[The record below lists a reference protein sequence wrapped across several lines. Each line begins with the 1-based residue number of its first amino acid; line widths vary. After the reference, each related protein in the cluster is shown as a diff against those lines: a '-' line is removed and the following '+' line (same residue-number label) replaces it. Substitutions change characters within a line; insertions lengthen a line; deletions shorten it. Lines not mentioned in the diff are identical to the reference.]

1 MQQMNVP
8 FGQPAFVHATA
19 EQAVAETVR
28 IVFLQ
33 RDPLLAETYRAK
45 LELDGYQVTVA
56 SPSDDAMENL
66 RSTPPDIIFL
76 DVSSG
81 ATDDRVVLHGL
92 RDDPTTG
99 RIPVVILSNRTAGEL
114 ALDGMDLGPLD
125 YLVQCA

>member
-1 MQQMNVP
+1 MD
-8 FGQPAFVHATA
+8 
-19 EQAVAETVR
+19 VAETVR

-56 SPSDDAMENL
+56 SPSVNAMEDL

-81 ATDDRVVLHGL
+81 ASGDRGVLHE
-92 RDDPTTG
+92 RSRPTRPSIG
-99 RIPVVILSNRTAGEL
+99 RSLCRQGHPPPATRSGPVAG
-114 ALDGMDLGPLD
+114 
-125 YLVQCA
+125 

>member
-1 MQQMNVP
+1 MNVP
-8 FGQPAFVHATA
+8 YTEPAFVRPTA
-19 EQAVAETVR
+19 DHVVGETVR

-33 RDPLLAETYRAK
+33 HDPLLAETYRAK

-56 SPSDDAMENL
+56 NPSAAAMEDL
-66 RSTPPDIIFL
+66 RTTPPDIIFL

-81 ATDDRVVLHGL
+81 ASGDRGLLHGL

-99 RIPVVILSNRTAGEL
+99 RIPVVILSNRTAREL

-125 YLVQCA
+125 YLIPCA

>member
-1 MQQMNVP
+1 MMNVP
-8 FGQPAFVHATA
+8 YEEPAFVRPTPEHV
-19 EQAVAETVR
+19 VAETVR

-33 RDPLLAETYRAK
+33 HDPLLAETYRAK

-56 SPSDDAMENL
+56 NPSAAAMEDL
-66 RSTPPDIIFL
+66 RTTPPDIIFL

-81 ATDDRVVLHGL
+81 ATGDRGLLHGL

-114 ALDGMDLGPLD
+114 ALDGMNLGPLD
-125 YLVQCA
+125 YLIPCA

>member
-1 MQQMNVP
+1 MQMMNVP
-8 FGQPAFVHATA
+8 AEQPTFVRPNP
-19 EQAVAETVR
+19 EQAVGETVR

-33 RDPLLAETYRAK
+33 HDPLLAETYRAK
-45 LELDGYQVTVA
+45 LELDGYQVTIA
-56 SPSDDAMENL
+56 NPSAAAMEDL
-66 RSTPPDIIFL
+66 RAMPPDIIFL

-81 ATDDRVVLHGL
+81 ATDDRGVLHGL

-125 YLVQCA
+125 YLIPCA

>member
-1 MQQMNVP
+1 MD
-8 FGQPAFVHATA
+8 
-19 EQAVAETVR
+19 VAETVR

-33 RDPLLAETYRAK
+33 RDPLLAEIYRAK

-56 SPSDDAMENL
+56 SPSDDAVKDL

-81 ATDDRVVLHGL
+81 ATNDQGVLHGL

-99 RIPVVILSNRTAGEL
+99 RIPVVILSDRSAGEL
-114 ALDGMDLGPLD
+114 ARDGIDLGPLD
-125 YLVQCA
+125 YLVPCA

>member
-1 MQQMNVP
+1 MD
-8 FGQPAFVHATA
+8 G
-19 EQAVAETVR
+19 EEVR

-33 RDPLLAETYRAK
+33 ADPMLAETYRAQ

-56 SPSDDAMENL
+56 SPSDDAMQDL

-76 DVSSG
+76 DASSG
-81 ATDDRVVLHGL
+81 PADRRVLHGL

-114 ALDGMDLGPLD
+114 AQDGMALGPLD
-125 YLVQCA
+125 YLVPCA